1 MRPRTTEL
9 LCLLTLCLLA
19 SRPAAAELITF
30 EEMSPNGAAVPVL
43 NFYAD
48 RGVIFRASAFDYTK
62 GPVIPNFAHSGTKGI
77 ETCFAVEFCTSPIE
91 MTFTQGQA
99 HVSVFTGFDGA
110 LGQSATVV
118 MRGFATD
125 GTEVAQAS
133 VTLGPNATSTPIQ
146 TPLAITTTTATIV
159 RVTIGIE
166 SGGAPTFT
174 NGLAVDD
181 VEYDTVG
188 PPPPCTSPQPPTV
201 VLFQPAS
208 GTTVQFNQFTLA
220 FLVTSG
226 DPFAVTTV
234 TDSGP
239 GGTNTATFPGFSGA
253 FGPTA
258 MNGLLVPGTSTLTI
272 AVKDCR
278 GQAQT
283 STSITFTPIA
293 TDEQFHMLG
302 LEATQ
307 VVQNIP
313 SSVPLV
319 ADKPTFVRVYLR
331 VSGGTPSITS
341 VRGTLVAYRPANSFG
356 DIGLPLPGSVK
367 SSNAITVDKSLDLK
381 ARRRKLTQ
389 SLNFQLP
396 ADWIGQGKV
405 HFEVTLD
412 VDGSPNSPVSIP
424 CDGCH
429 NIIGTGNANFQTFH
443 VTPTLQ
449 MRVVGLTYGVGTGP
463 VNHSVRPLDFT
474 LFQSWIQRAFPAAQF
489 TFTTSSV
496 VAANRFPFTCDQAN
510 AQLASI
516 RATELAAGR
525 DPHTKYLALVIN
537 TGGFMRGCSS
547 GVPDSPDTSVVAS
560 APTGDT
566 AFSSDPKPINVSGDT
581 DGSWGDWYGGHELS
595 HTFGRK
601 HPGFCNGN
609 SSDDGDFGNPNGQ
622 ISDNLETF
630 VGLDRGDA
638 ANGIPMAVISPFAFD
653 IMTYCNQP
661 QWYSAHNYI
670 GVFQRFDAEN
680 GFSPNDFAPSAGP
693 AATDGAGAGSS
704 GARAGSNGASS
715 DFVSI
720 VATVNLTKH
729 TGAFAYIDHV
739 GRAVD
744 QGPLQNQRAAVR
756 FVDAGGKVLGTFPT
770 WVRENSDL
778 DQTPGADRTGLVQI
792 VVPVDRAAAAL
803 ELVLEGKVVSRRT
816 ISKHAPVVKALK
828 VSEFATLL
836 AGKKG
841 RTLTWLGL
849 DLDLNPLTYLVQLG
863 GEDDTWETVA
873 TGLTVSKLTL
883 TDEQIG
889 PRPRRV
895 RVIANDG
902 FNVSEPA
909 IIEVAPTK

>member
-1 MRPRTTEL
+1 MRPRTTGL
-9 LCLLTLCLLA
+9 LCLLALCLLA

-30 EEMSPNGAAVPVL
+30 EEMSPNGGAVPVL

-48 RGVIFRASAFDYTK
+48 RGVIFRSSAFDYTK
-62 GPVIPNFAHSGTKGI
+62 GPVIPNFAHSGTNGI

-166 SGGAPTFT
+166 SGGAPTST

-201 VLFQPAS
+201 LLFQPAS

-367 SSNAITVDKSLDLK
+367 SSNAITVDNSLDLK
-381 ARRRKLTQ
+381 AGAQAHSEPELPTARRLDRPGARCTSGDARRRRQ
-389 SLNFQLP
+389 PEQP
-396 ADWIGQGKV
+396 G
-405 HFEVTLD
+405 
-412 VDGSPNSPVSIP
+412 VDS

-443 VTPTLQ
+443 LTPTLQ

-496 VAANRFPFTCDQAN
+496 VSANRFPFTCDQAN

-525 DPHTKYLALVIN
+525 DPHTKYW
-537 TGGFMRGCSS
+537 RS
-547 GVPDSPDTSVVAS
+547 
-560 APTGDT
+560 
-566 AFSSDPKPINVSGDT
+566 
-581 DGSWGDWYGGHELS
+581 
-595 HTFGRK
+595 
-601 HPGFCNGN
+601 
-609 SSDDGDFGNPNGQ
+609 
-622 ISDNLETF
+622 
-630 VGLDRGDA
+630 
-638 ANGIPMAVISPFAFD
+638 
-653 IMTYCNQP
+653 
-661 QWYSAHNYI
+661 
-670 GVFQRFDAEN
+670 
-680 GFSPNDFAPSAGP
+680 
-693 AATDGAGAGSS
+693 
-704 GARAGSNGASS
+704 
-715 DFVSI
+715 
-720 VATVNLTKH
+720 
-729 TGAFAYIDHV
+729 
-739 GRAVD
+739 
-744 QGPLQNQRAAVR
+744 
-756 FVDAGGKVLGTFPT
+756 
-770 WVRENSDL
+770 
-778 DQTPGADRTGLVQI
+778 
-792 VVPVDRAAAAL
+792 
-803 ELVLEGKVVSRRT
+803 
-816 ISKHAPVVKALK
+816 
-828 VSEFATLL
+828 
-836 AGKKG
+836 
-841 RTLTWLGL
+841 
-849 DLDLNPLTYLVQLG
+849 
-863 GEDDTWETVA
+863 
-873 TGLTVSKLTL
+873 
-883 TDEQIG
+883 
-889 PRPRRV
+889 
-895 RVIANDG
+895 
-902 FNVSEPA
+902 
-909 IIEVAPTK
+909 